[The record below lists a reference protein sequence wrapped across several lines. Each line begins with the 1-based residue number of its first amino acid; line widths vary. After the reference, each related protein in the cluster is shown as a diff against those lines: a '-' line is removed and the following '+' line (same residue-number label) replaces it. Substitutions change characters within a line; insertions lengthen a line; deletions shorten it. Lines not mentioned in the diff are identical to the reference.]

1 MNLQRLFSIIR
12 KETAQLLRDRRT
24 LGTIITLPI
33 IQMVL
38 YGYLSNEVLHQPTAV
53 WDQSAST
60 ESRALVST
68 FENTRY
74 FSVRYWASNLGEIER
89 RLDAGQVKVGLVIPP
104 DYAKRLRG
112 GEPVQVMIMVDAS
125 DATSARVILSVAGGV
140 GASISRDVGI
150 AQLARAGL
158 RPPPQPV
165 EVRTRA
171 WYNPNLQSQLF
182 IVPGVLGLVLQFT
195 TTFLTIGAIV
205 RERELGTLEQLV
217 VTPIRPSELMLGKI
231 LPLIGLGYIN
241 LTFILLLAWAWF
253 GVTVKGSILLLYVMT
268 LAFFFSSLGIGTL
281 LSTVSRTFQQAA
293 QLAQLVLLP
302 SILISG
308 FLFPRE
314 SLPKVL
320 YWIGYA
326 VPLTYFVTIIRGIL
340 VKGVGFRYLYPQIIP
355 LVCLGAVV
363 FTLAIVRFQ
372 KKID

>member
-1 MNLQRLFSIIR
+1 M
-12 KETAQLLRDRRT
+12 
-24 LGTIITLPI
+24 
-33 IQMVL
+33 
-38 YGYLSNEVLHQPTAV
+38 
-53 WDQSAST
+53 
-60 ESRALVST
+60 
-68 FENTRY
+68 
-74 FSVRYWASNLGEIER
+74 
-89 RLDAGQVKVGLVIPP
+89 
-104 DYAKRLRG
+104 
-112 GEPVQVMIMVDAS
+112 
-125 DATSARVILSVAGGV
+125 
-140 GASISRDVGI
+140 
-150 AQLARAGL
+150 
-158 RPPPQPV
+158 
-165 EVRTRA
+165 
-171 WYNPNLQSQLF
+171 
-182 IVPGVLGLVLQFT
+182 
-195 TTFLTIGAIV
+195 

-355 LVCLGAVV
+355 LVFLGAVV

>member
-68 FENTRY
+68 FEKTRY

-150 AQLARAGL
+150 VQLARAGL

-355 LVCLGAVV
+355 LVFLGAVV